1 MGRIVYNGIRTPDGT
16 VIESWSRHDFV
27 SHTDKNGD
35 LYAVDGGLDYL
46 RRLAPREDYIEMS
59 LWEDSNYSL
68 IRQRVKRWNKESKTS
83 IRLMDI
89 SQDWLEAIIRHYD
102 EKGVSNQITDM
113 YKKEKDYREK
123 VQ

>member
-27 SHTDKNGD
+27 AHTDKNGD

-68 IRQRVKRWNKESKTS
+68 IRQRVKRWNRESNTS

-89 SQDWLEAIIRHYD
+89 SQDWLEAIIKHYD
-102 EKGVSNQITDM
+102 DKGVSNQITDM
-113 YKKEKDYREK
+113 YKKEKEYRER